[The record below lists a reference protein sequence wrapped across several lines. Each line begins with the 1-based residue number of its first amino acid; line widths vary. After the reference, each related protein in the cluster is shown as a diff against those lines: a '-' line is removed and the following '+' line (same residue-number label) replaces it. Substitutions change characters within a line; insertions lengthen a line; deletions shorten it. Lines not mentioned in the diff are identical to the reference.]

1 LLRDSGEKL
10 AALSSTLGTGPD
22 DYESYLV
29 LEREYLRNLTKEP
42 DDVLRTVDYM
52 EALQRLQGAK

>member
-1 LLRDSGEKL
+1 MLRDSGEKPS
-10 AALSSTLGTGPD
+10 ALSSRLGTGPD

-29 LEREYLRNLTKEP
+29 LEREYLYNLTKEP
-42 DDVLRTVDYM
+42 DDVLQTIDYI